1 MLDKVIPDSYIIEKF
16 YEHAGYPRYKKTT
29 NVYEGGCPLC
39 REGHSWGKKRRLY
52 YIVKDNS
59 VFCHNCG
66 WSSSPLKWISE
77 VEGVSQFDIIREAK
91 NIEHDF
97 VPRDVEIEK
106 EQNLASLPGDCI
118 NLYDKAQTAFYSND
132 KKIIK
137 ACEYIKKRR
146 LDTAIN
152 RPKSLW
158 FCKDDPI
165 HKNRI
170 IIPFYEDNEIIFYQ
184 SRSLFSNDKK
194 PKYLSKLNSEKSVFN
209 YSNISSVCNK
219 IFIFEGPIDSFF
231 VQNGVAIGGIQSTSK
246 NTFTPLQ
253 QSQID
258 RYPFYDKIWVLD
270 NQYIDESAKQKT
282 LILLKEGHSCFIW
295 PRELKMLKDFNDIC
309 IKGKRDEIT
318 SLFIMSNTYKGVE
331 GIVKLNLST

>member
-1 MLDKVIPDSYIIEKF
+1 
-16 YEHAGYPRYKKTT
+16 
-29 NVYEGGCPLC
+29 
-39 REGHSWGKKRRLY
+39 
-52 YIVKDNS
+52 
-59 VFCHNCG
+59 
-66 WSSSPLKWISE
+66 
-77 VEGVSQFDIIREAK
+77 
-91 NIEHDF
+91 
-97 VPRDVEIEK
+97 
-106 EQNLASLPGDCI
+106 
-118 NLYDKAQTAFYSND
+118 
-132 KKIIK
+132 
-137 ACEYIKKRR
+137 
-146 LDTAIN
+146 
-152 RPKSLW
+152 
-158 FCKDDPI
+158 
-165 HKNRI
+165 
-170 IIPFYEDNEIIFYQ
+170 
-184 SRSLFSNDKK
+184 
-194 PKYLSKLNSEKSVFN
+194 LNSEKSVFN
-209 YSNISSVCNK
+209 YSNLSSVCNK

-318 SLFIMSNTYKGVE
+318 SLFILSNTYKGVE